1 MTSNIS
7 FENHDVPPATPE
19 PLRVAALTVWTGD
32 GPRTLSPDALEPG
45 TPELEAVRAALASG
59 PAWLDLQLD
68 TDVQR
73 WMRPWDPLRAEEAD
87 WGPVAT
93 AASAVGLALPIG
105 DGHPSNELI
114 LSHLHVINE
123 YGVLRWLTVRT
134 HPHDSAPLVMPLVG
148 FIPSDSLEPRDG
160 CQACGLEFVLLRVNL
175 AVVGNC
181 LVTIRLTDRLCSG
194 SRRRPSGYRLRA
206 ADFYEPAD
214 LSVFN
219 RFLPAAGV
227 PTAADLG
234 DALASYL
241 AATCS
246 TATEAAR
253 ERLREVERRLV
264 DAALQDA
271 DNTATADCHGEMLAI
286 RATLETVDEELL
298 RLSQR
303 LADVDV
309 AHPLLSRIRRSYDE
323 ALRQLDS
330 VEAEIRWASDAA
342 TNQLTS
348 RRLVEERTAEQDARD
363 RQKTLERVIAGLGT
377 ALVIA
382 ALVPSLF
389 RESAKLPNPNQVG
402 DFIGMVL
409 IMLGTSGVVF
419 GALIWVLNATS
430 APSSHIE
437 QDSQR
442 RRWLTLAAGLNLVA
456 ALTIVAGV
464 LVLLFY

>member
-1 MTSNIS
+1 MSNITS
-7 FENHDVPPATPE
+7 DSSDATRE
-19 PLRVAALTVWTGD
+19 LLSVAALTVWTHD
-32 GPRTLSPDALEPG
+32 GQQAWSPDVLEPG
-45 TPELEAVRAALASG
+45 TPELDAFRAALASG
-59 PAWLDLQLD
+59 SAWLDLQLA

-73 WMRPWDPLRAEEAD
+73 WMRPWDPLRADEAD
-87 WGPVAT
+87 WSPVAT
-93 AASAVGLALPIG
+93 AASAVGLALPAG
-105 DGHPSNELI
+105 DGHPSSKLV
-114 LSHLHVINE
+114 LGHLHVINE
-123 YGVLRWLTVRT
+123 YGVLRWLTMRT
-134 HPHDSAPLVMPLVG
+134 RPHESAPLVMPLVG
-148 FIPSDSLEPRDG
+148 FIPNDSLVPRDG
-160 CQACGLEFVLLRVNL
+160 SQACGLEFVLLRVNL

-194 SRRRPSGYRLRA
+194 GRRRPSGYRLRA
-206 ADFYEPAD
+206 ADFYDPPD

-219 RFLPAAGV
+219 RFLPVAGV
-227 PTAADLG
+227 PTATDLG

-241 AATCS
+241 AATCI
-246 TATEAAR
+246 TATETAR
-253 ERLREVERRLV
+253 ERLRDVERRLV
-264 DAALQDA
+264 AAVLQDTNDA
-271 DNTATADCHGEMLAI
+271 ATADCHGEMLAI
-286 RATLETVDEELL
+286 RATLESVDEELL
-298 RLSQR
+298 RLNQR
-303 LADVDV
+303 LSDVDV
-309 AHPLLSRIRRSYDE
+309 AHPLLTRSRGSYEDV
-323 ALRQLDS
+323 LRQLDS

-419 GALIWVLNATS
+419 GALIYVLNATS
-430 APSSHIE
+430 AASSGT
-437 QDSQR
+437 QQSNQ

-464 LVLLFY
+464 LILRFY